1 MNRFT
6 QHNFQILIASLFF
19 FCPIGTKATACV
31 FQDQTNTLLSQEE
44 NFRKGIEALKA
55 KDTLSAEKYFKESIR
70 VNGDAASHVELAK
83 IYLHRNSYNSRNL
96 AYENLQTAV
105 LMEPNNIEYKY
116 LYADICQSFAR
127 FTAYD
132 QYKQITELD
141 SNQTEAWISLGK
153 MKDEDYSEYNN
164 SSRVLGDDFL
174 APLQEY
180 ADKDFLEAEKYYK
193 CALKIDYA
201 NYNAS
206 LKLSLLYE
214 KAGQPQKG
222 IPLLKRL
229 EKLNKA
235 DKEIFLCMGLLY
247 YKTSKMKE
255 SFEAYKKALTK
266 MNEDERKDFTFNSVK
281 MLLKPVMN
289 NEIDRLSDYELN
301 QVIDQFWKISDPLF
315 LTNYN
320 ERMLEHYSRV
330 AYANLFFSV
339 PKMGIVGW
347 KSDRGEIVLRY
358 GEPEKLTRIRPQM
371 GGLAVGLKTEIW
383 KYPDMT
389 FAFTDLASS
398 GNFQFS
404 VPGNET
410 DKVRSQYAGDT
421 QFYAEY
427 LRKARFE
434 YYTPKFEGPKFD
446 VDYDLAQFKSSEQR
460 NHTDLYVSYGLT
472 TVDSL
477 LNAGKLD
484 VSHTAA
490 FYFFNDLS
498 EEEINKKIKVDSL
511 EPESIVKI
519 PGGKPLYTNVLDVT
533 SVADSGYYSFELL
546 RDRDKGVAVKRAN
559 LRIKKFSN
567 IRLDMSDIIL
577 ASDVQT
583 DKPEKFCVNR
593 DGVNIR
599 ANPAK
604 KFSKGEP
611 LFVYYEVYNLKKS
624 SSGITNFT
632 QNVEIRDY
640 NSVNKSRFE
649 KTLDDMLSIF
659 GKKREEKIALT
670 SNYQTEEINPKQYFQ
685 LDLSKVKTGK
695 YLITIKIKDQVS
707 GAETS
712 ASTVIDWVN

>member
-1 MNRFT
+1 MNRFI

-19 FCPIGTKATACV
+19 FCPISARAVACV
-31 FQDQTNTLLSQEE
+31 SQAQIYTQLSNEE
-44 NFRKGIEALKA
+44 NYRKGIEALKA

-70 VNGDAASHVELAK
+70 ENGDAASHVELAK
-83 IYLHRNSYNSRNL
+83 IYLHRNTYYSRNL

-105 LMEPNNIEYKY
+105 LMEPDNITYKY

-132 QYKQITELD
+132 QYKQIIALD
-141 SNQTEAWISLGK
+141 SNQTEAWIGLGK
-153 MKDEDYSEYNN
+153 IKDEDYSEYNN

-180 ADKDFLEAEKYYK
+180 ADKDFLEAEKFYK
-193 CALKIDYA
+193 RALKIDSA

-222 IPLLKRL
+222 IPLLKKL

-235 DKEIFLCMGLLY
+235 DKDIFLCMGLLY
-247 YKTSKMKE
+247 YKISKMKE
-255 SFEAYKKALTK
+255 SFEAYKKALAA
-266 MNEDERKDFTFNSVK
+266 MNEDEKKDFTFNSVK
-281 MLLKPVMN
+281 TLLKPVMN
-289 NEIDRLSDYELN
+289 DEIDKLSDYELN
-301 QVIDQFWKISDPLF
+301 QIIDQFWKISDPLF
-315 LTNYN
+315 LTDYN
-320 ERMLEHYSRV
+320 ERLLEHYSRV

-358 GEPEKLTRIRPQM
+358 GEPEKLTRIRPEM

-383 KYPDMT
+383 NYPDMT

-446 VDYDLAQFKSSEQR
+446 VDYDLAQFKSSERR

-472 TVDSL
+472 SSDSL
-477 LNAGKLD
+477 LKAGKLD
-484 VSHTAA
+484 MSHIAA

-498 EEEINKKIKVDSL
+498 EEEINKKIKVDSFY
-511 EPESIVKI
+511 PGSIVNV

-533 SVADSGYYSFELL
+533 SVADTGYYSFEVL
-546 RDRDKGVAVKRAN
+546 RNIDKGVAVKRAN

-583 DKPEKFCVNR
+583 DKPEKFCINR
-593 DGVNIR
+593 DEVNILV
-599 ANPAK
+599 NPTK
-604 KFSKGEP
+604 KFSKVEP
-611 LFVYYEVYNLKKS
+611 LFVYYEIYNLKKS
-624 SSGITNFT
+624 SSGLTNFT

-640 NSVNKSRFE
+640 DSVNKTRFE
-649 KTLDDMLSIF
+649 KTLDDMLSVF

-695 YLITIKIKDQVS
+695 YLITIKIKDQIS

-712 ASTVIDWVN
+712 VSTVIDWMN